1 MKEGIRLLRAFQRCQ
16 AAPGAQ
22 GWGGGGGRSSAAPPG
37 ASSALSPGRGAPQVE
52 LELPRGWEGETATPK
67 VMVLVVTTATRCSP
81 LTSSGKA
88 RELLK
93 RSV

>member
-1 MKEGIRLLRAFQRCQ
+1 M
-16 AAPGAQ
+16 P
-22 GWGGGGGRSSAAPPG
+22 SSAARLLPGHRAGEEEVAGHPPPPPG

>member
-1 MKEGIRLLRAFQRCQ
+1 MKEGIRLLRAARLL
-16 AAPGAQ
+16 PGHRA
-22 GWGGGGGRSSAAPPG
+22 GEEEVAGHPPPPPARPPRSA
-37 ASSALSPGRGAPQVE
+37 PGRGAPQVE